1 MVKKVSA
8 IESTDTGDI
17 VEKFDNNI
25 KIGQTESQVLNHDHG
40 KCTST
45 QE

>member
-25 KIGQTESQVLNHDHG
+25 KIGQTKCQALNHDHG
-40 KCTST
+40 KYTST

>member
-8 IESTDTGDI
+8 IDTGDI

-25 KIGQTESQVLNHDHG
+25 KIGQTECQVLNHDHG
-40 KCTST
+40 KYTST